1 MASMSGSGEQGANAR
16 MSAQELALECV
27 PMVRSIVD
35 GVAARVP
42 KSVSRDE
49 LHSAGLVALTDAAR
63 AFDPER
69 DGAFEV
75 YATALI
81 RSALLDVVIASQSR
95 EIEARVPVV
104 PVVRVAAEPADADE
118 RLAGLRDAIGELSER
133 HRRVIGRYFLDDEP
147 VSGIADELG
156 VAEAQVVQLRTE
168 ALMLLR
174 DTLAASS
181 DPKAEPWERDAARR
195 AMYAALA
202 SRRSLVRASSMP
214 DTRDLRLEA

>member
-1 MASMSGSGEQGANAR
+1 MASMSGPDEQDANAR
-16 MSAQELALECV
+16 LSAQELAFECL

-42 KSVSRDE
+42 RSVPRDA
-49 LHSAGLVALTDAAR
+49 LHSVGLVALTEAAG

-69 DGAFEV
+69 DGAFDG
-75 YATALI
+75 YAAALV
-81 RSALLDVVIASQSR
+81 RSALLDVVIASQDR
-95 EIEARVPVV
+95 EARDRRPVEPAVPST
-104 PVVRVAAEPADADE
+104 EPADDDE
-118 RLAGLRDAIGELSER
+118 RLVSLRAAVGELSER
-133 HRRVIGRYFLDDEP
+133 HRRVVGRYFLDDEP
-147 VSGIADELG
+147 VAGIASELG

-174 DTLAASS
+174 DALAASS
-181 DPKAEPWERDAARR
+181 DPKSEPWGRHAARR

-202 SRRSLVRASSMP
+202 SRRTLVQVSSIP